1 MQVEKIDTFSGHR
14 DCVYTLEGAV
24 EDCQFFSAG
33 GDGLVVRWDLT
44 KPDAGE
50 LFAQIPASIYALCL
64 DKSNNHLWVGQNFDG
79 IHLIDLEN
87 QQEVG
92 SIKITSSYIFD
103 IKIWKNN
110 AFVGLSDGT
119 IVVMDVANFAV
130 KKHIK
135 ASDNSVRNIAINP
148 VSNEFAVAYSDF
160 SVKIFDLQ
168 DFSLKLVL
176 NHHANSVFSVCYS
189 PDYQYLLSA
198 GRDAH
203 LKIWNVDNDYQMQ
216 QDIAAHLFAIND
228 IKYSPDGTLFATCS
242 MDKSIKVWDA
252 ERFKLLKVIDK
263 ARHAGHGTSINKLWW
278 SKYENQLVAGS
289 DDKRISVWGINS
301 EQLSVNK

>member
-119 IVVMDVANFAV
+119 IVVMDVINFAV

-289 DDKRISVWGINS
+289 DDKRISVWKIS
-301 EQLSVNK
+301 Q